1 MLDFLR
7 SSKILLL
14 YFWGIKV
21 EEKIHDYFWD
31 VVTINL
37 KNLIDKQHLE
47 KFNCYLDMGCGH
59 IAILGIY
66 FKKKYP
72 LSCVT
77 SVDVYKEFVENAKN
91 TSYLNSA
98 EITFLHSNLFE
109 KIIKKYDCI
118 SFNPPYK
125 PDTNEGSGKQ
135 LYKKTTYSGKDGLD
149 ISRKFLNEAPEYLD
163 KNGRIYLGINNYFVS
178 RGECLNMIKCSKFII
193 VKEHKRFFNT
203 STIYELKL
211 NF

>member
-1 MLDFLR
+1 MKFNFGLIYKRMLDFLR

-66 FKKKYP
+66 FKK
-72 LSCVT
+72 
-77 SVDVYKEFVENAKN
+77 N
-91 TSYLNSA
+91 TRLA
-98 EITFLHSNLFE
+98 
-109 KIIKKYDCI
+109 
-118 SFNPPYK
+118 
-125 PDTNEGSGKQ
+125 
-135 LYKKTTYSGKDGLD
+135 
-149 ISRKFLNEAPEYLD
+149 
-163 KNGRIYLGINNYFVS
+163 V
-178 RGECLNMIKCSKFII
+178 
-193 VKEHKRFFNT
+193 
-203 STIYELKL
+203 
-211 NF
+211 